1 MFDIV
6 FINAK
11 YAGLDSDG
19 RRFNRGQRI
28 AYDRK
33 RKVVVTCDPS
43 RIESIERQQVADR
56 FDMDW
61 EDRCA
66 AQCGL

>member
-11 YAGLDSDG
+11 YAGLDADG
-19 RRFNRGQRI
+19 RRFGRGARI
-28 AYDRK
+28 AYDRR
-33 RKVVVTCDPS
+33 RKAVVTCDPS
-43 RIESIERQQVADR
+43 KIESIERQQVADR

-66 AQCGL
+66 SQCGL

>member
-1 MFDIV
+1 MFNIV

-11 YAGLDSDG
+11 YAGLDADG
-19 RRFNRGQRI
+19 VRFGRGARI
-28 AYDRK
+28 AWDRK
-33 RKVVVTCDPS
+33 RKVVVTCDPVK
-43 RIESIERQQVADR
+43 IEVIERQQVADR

-66 AQCGL
+66 SQCGL

>member
-1 MFDIV
+1 MFHIV

-19 RRFNRGQRI
+19 RRFVRGQRI

-33 RKVVVTCDPS
+33 RKVVVTCEPS